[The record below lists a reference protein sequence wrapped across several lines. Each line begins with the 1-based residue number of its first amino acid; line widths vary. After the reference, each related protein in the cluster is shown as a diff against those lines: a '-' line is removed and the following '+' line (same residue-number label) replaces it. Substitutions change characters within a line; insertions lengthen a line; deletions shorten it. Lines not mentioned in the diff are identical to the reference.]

1 MKRQDIARYAALGI
15 AGSRV
20 AMGTAMVAAPR
31 PLALAFAGRDGRRT
45 GTQLITRAAGGR
57 EAALGAAAAIALAR
71 GRDARL
77 WTAAQL
83 GADLTDL
90 AATAA
95 VGDALSRERRRVLLG
110 MAASAS
116 AVLAAAFVAL
126 GGSRDEGNLAGE
138 AEQRISSGNTAEG
151 MGSVVMSG
159 ESQDDP
165 GSAASE
171 R

>member
-1 MKRQDIARYAALGI
+1 
-15 AGSRV
+15 
-20 AMGTAMVAAPR
+20 
-31 PLALAFAGRDGRRT
+31 
-45 GTQLITRAAGGR
+45 
-57 EAALGAAAAIALAR
+57 
-71 GRDARL
+71 
-77 WTAAQL
+77 
-83 GADLTDL
+83 
-90 AATAA
+90 

-165 GSAASE
+165 GSAASQ